1 MESSEF
7 ITKTDSTTGITCI
20 TNGNSFTL
28 YGSLVNSCN
37 YTRIE
42 EIQNGLGVAHFNL
55 MLKYD
60 YEIFYTIN
68 NTKKSELYVVVVK
81 DREDAHVGDNDL
93 FFVLTTNPDIRNLDS
108 VLRAMCLYP
117 VFGVFSSGLMSSEFA
132 YLSFSYKMYPEEQR
146 SMFRSIS
153 ELSSVESHKS
163 ALS

>member
-42 EIQNGLGVAHFNL
+42 EIQNRLGVAHFNL
-55 MLKYD
+55 ILKYD
-60 YEIFYTIN
+60 YEIFYAIS
-68 NTKKSELYVVVVK
+68 NTKKSELCVVVVK
-81 DREDAHVGDNDL
+81 DRDDSHVGDNDL
-93 FFVLTTNPDIRNLDS
+93 FFFLSTNPDIRNLDP
-108 VLRAMCLYP
+108 VLRSMCLYP
-117 VFGVFSSGLMSSEFA
+117 VFGAFSSGLISSEFA

-146 SMFRSIS
+146 RKLRTIS
-153 ELSSVESHKS
+153 ELSSVAYFRSHR
-163 ALS
+163 

>member
-7 ITKTDSTTGITCI
+7 ITKTDSTAGITCI

-28 YGSLVNSCN
+28 FGSLVNSCN

-55 MLKYD
+55 ILKYD
-60 YEIFYTIN
+60 YEIFYAIN
-68 NTKKSELYVVVVK
+68 NIKKSELYVVVVK

-93 FFVLTTNPDIRNLDS
+93 FFFLSTNPDIHNLES

-117 VFGVFSSGLMSSEFA
+117 VFGVFSGGLISSEFA

-146 SMFRSIS
+146 RTLRTIS
-153 ELSSVESHKS
+153 ELSSVASFRSHR
-163 ALS
+163 